1 MSASELL
8 DRVIELAK
16 TIGYDEAAI
25 GEGYV
30 VPPEVQVAKQRELE
44 ECKSRLLA
52 LMRGRE

>member
-30 VPPEVQVAKQRELE
+30 VSPEVQAVKQRELE

-52 LMRGRE
+52 LVRGCE